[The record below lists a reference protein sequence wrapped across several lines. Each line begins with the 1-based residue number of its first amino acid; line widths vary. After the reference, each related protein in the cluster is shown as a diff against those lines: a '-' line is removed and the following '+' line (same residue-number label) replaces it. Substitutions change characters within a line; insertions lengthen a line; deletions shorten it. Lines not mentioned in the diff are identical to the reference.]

1 MKDNLYR
8 NLLNL
13 AKKVCRNSYSPYSK
27 FKVGAA
33 VLCGNGSVFCGTN
46 VENVSYGLSICAERA
61 AVFNAVSNGCKE
73 IKALAVYSP
82 KGNITP
88 CGACRQV
95 ITEFSKDAVIIYNIN
110 ENEFKTAKISE
121 LLPSEFKMV
130 EEPKS

>member
-1 MKDNLYR
+1 M
-8 NLLNL
+8 
-13 AKKVCRNSYSPYSK
+13 
-27 FKVGAA
+27 
-33 VLCGNGSVFCGTN
+33 CGNGSVFCGTN